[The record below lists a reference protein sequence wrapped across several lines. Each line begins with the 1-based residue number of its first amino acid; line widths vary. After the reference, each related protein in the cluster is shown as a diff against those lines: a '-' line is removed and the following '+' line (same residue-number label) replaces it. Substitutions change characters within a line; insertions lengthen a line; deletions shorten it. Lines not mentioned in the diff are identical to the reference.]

1 MSFLLAIK
9 YLKYILLSGHRKGH
23 GLHSPFVFNL
33 VSKVFRNKIN
43 PDIVL
48 LIEKI
53 RKKMISDQRSISVID
68 LGYGSSRIKTSFRKV
83 SEIAR
88 YSAVP
93 KKYGILLSN
102 MAAEFGEPSIVEFGT
117 SLGISTM
124 YMAAS
129 YPDATVYTM
138 EGCPETSEIAKKNF
152 QEAGIKNI
160 RSLTGSFDQLL
171 PLIKKEAGSP
181 GLVFIDGNHRKGPV
195 VSYFSQIAE
204 ISSGKTIVI
213 IDDIHSSQ
221 EMEEAWIE
229 VKKHEKVTF
238 SIDIFRMGL
247 IFFREGM
254 NHFNYV
260 IRY

>member
-1 MSFLLAIK
+1 MFFPVALK

-33 VSKVFRNKIN
+33 VSEVFRNKIS

-48 LIEKI
+48 IIEKI
-53 RKKMISDQRSISVID
+53 RKKMISDQRSISVTD
-68 LGYGSSRIKTSFRKV
+68 LGYGSSRMKTSIRKV

-117 SLGISTM
+117 SLGLSTM

-129 YPDATVYTM
+129 CPDAIVYTM
-138 EGCPETSEIAKKNF
+138 EGCPETSEIAEKNF
-152 QEAGIKNI
+152 REAGIKNI

-171 PLIKKEAGSP
+171 PQIKKEAGNP

-195 VSYFSQIAE
+195 LSYFSQMAE
-204 ISSGKTIVI
+204 ISSVKTVVI
-213 IDDIHSSQ
+213 IDDIHSSG

-229 VKKHEKVTF
+229 IKKHEKVTF